1 MTDKEGRDM
10 ELVLAIRKI
19 SIPFILL
26 LLILMTL
33 NQWQIFSKAQSE
45 LEEEIAAIDSL
56 KLKQETIKNLTENK
70 NLLADS
76 INSLQYMIPS
86 NKEHSDLL
94 GYLNSL
100 FIKHNIQINYLE
112 FSDHVEKED
121 FNEIPINISLKGQY
135 NEIIDL
141 LKEFRRGD
149 RPLRIDELYMDG
161 GHNNS
166 IIYCDIFAHAFFR
179 ETAE

>member
-1 MTDKEGRDM
+1 MRLT
-10 ELVLAIRKI
+10 LAGRKI
-19 SIPFILL
+19 PIPFTVSIVILF

-33 NQWQIFSKAQSE
+33 HQWRIFNKAQRE
-45 LEEEIAAIDSL
+45 LQDEIAAIDTL
-56 KLKQETIKNLTENK
+56 KLKQETIKDLTEDI
-70 NLLADS
+70 NLLTDN
-76 INSLQYMIPS
+76 IKSLEYMIPS
-86 NKEHSDLL
+86 YKDHADLL
-94 GYLNSL
+94 GYLNSI
-100 FIKHNIQINYLE
+100 FMKHNIQIIHLE
-112 FSDHVEKED
+112 FYDYVQKD
-121 FNEIPINISLKGQY
+121 NFNEIPINISLKGQY